1 MRLLVGSFVVDGLG
15 SWAYF
20 AVLLVYVYE
29 RTGSATW
36 VAATTASRW
45 IPGLLLATFGGVV
58 ADRYERTRVMVVSAL
73 ASAAL
78 MCLMGAVVSVN
89 GPLVVLLALTALSAI
104 AYLPYRPAAGALTPD
119 VVDEK
124 ELAAANGLFSA
135 LESLTIV
142 VGPLVGGV
150 LLLVGEPTSA
160 FFLNGISFLV
170 AAGCVSRVRT
180 RSRGGGG
187 QAGEGVLRQTADG
200 FGAVR
205 RERVAAILILFC
217 ALDSAIYGAAT
228 VLYAPVSQQLGT
240 GVGGYTYL
248 LAGSALGGLLAAAL
262 ADRLSR
268 SFRLAPV
275 IVAGILAQA
284 VPFGLTAFVHTP
296 AAGFTL
302 QVVSG
307 VGMILVDV
315 LAITALQ
322 RDIPREVLS
331 RVLSLLDMAVFAAI
345 LGASFLF
352 AALYATV
359 GLQASLL
366 VLGVGF
372 PLAAVLG
379 IGPLLEADRRAA
391 ETLRELAPRVTL
403 LRALDLFA
411 AASNNTLE
419 RLAAALEPVMLP
431 VAATVVREGDPAD
444 ALYIIVEG
452 EVEVTARGEGEV
464 ERFLRTVGP
473 RGYVGEIGLLH
484 GRPRTATVTVVEPL
498 TMWRLPEAD
507 FLDALQ
513 ESRASASLMQT
524 SGARLSR
531 THPTL
536 AASSAEASLVE
547 PMPEELDE
555 PLEPAAD

>member
-1 MRLLVGSFVVDGLG
+1 M
-15 SWAYF
+15 
-20 AVLLVYVYE
+20 
-29 RTGSATW
+29 
-36 VAATTASRW
+36 
-45 IPGLLLATFGGVV
+45 
-58 ADRYERTRVMVVSAL
+58 
-73 ASAAL
+73 
-78 MCLMGAVVSVN
+78 
-89 GPLVVLLALTALSAI
+89 
-104 AYLPYRPAAGALTPD
+104 
-119 VVDEK
+119 
-124 ELAAANGLFSA
+124 
-135 LESLTIV
+135 
-142 VGPLVGGV
+142 
-150 LLLVGEPTSA
+150 
-160 FFLNGISFLV
+160 
-170 AAGCVSRVRT
+170 
-180 RSRGGGG
+180 
-187 QAGEGVLRQTADG
+187 
-200 FGAVR
+200 
-205 RERVAAILILFC
+205 
-217 ALDSAIYGAAT
+217 
-228 VLYAPVSQQLGT
+228 
-240 GVGGYTYL
+240 
-248 LAGSALGGLLAAAL
+248 
-262 ADRLSR
+262 
-268 SFRLAPV
+268 
-275 IVAGILAQA
+275 
-284 VPFGLTAFVHTP
+284 PFGLTAFVHTP
-296 AAGFTL
+296 AVGFTL

-359 GLQASLL
+359 GLQTSLL

-473 RGYVGEIGLLH
+473 PRLRRRDRAAPRPAAHRDRHRGGAADDVAAARG
-484 GRPRTATVTVVEPL
+484 
-498 TMWRLPEAD
+498 RLPG
-507 FLDALQ
+507 
-513 ESRASASLMQT
+513 RSA
-524 SGARLSR
+524 GVARQR
-531 THPTL
+531 L
-536 AASSAEASLVE
+536 A
-547 PMPEELDE
+547 
-555 PLEPAAD
+555 